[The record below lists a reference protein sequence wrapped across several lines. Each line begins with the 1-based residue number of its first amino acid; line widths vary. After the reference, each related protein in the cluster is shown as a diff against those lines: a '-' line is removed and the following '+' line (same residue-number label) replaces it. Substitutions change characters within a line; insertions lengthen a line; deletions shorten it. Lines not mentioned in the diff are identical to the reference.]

1 MAKRENQ
8 ICITLSHQGL
18 QAINLLKSNYVNI
31 SKYISNLVVKAV
43 ENDLQQVNEV
53 MRGEK

>member
-8 ICITLSHQGL
+8 ICITLTQQGL
-18 QAINLLKSNYVNI
+18 QAINLLKSNYINI
-31 SKYISNLVVKAV
+31 SQYISDLVFKAV

>member
-18 QAINLLKSNYVNI
+18 QAINFLKSNYVNI

>member
-18 QAINLLKSNYVNI
+18 QAITLLKSNYVNI